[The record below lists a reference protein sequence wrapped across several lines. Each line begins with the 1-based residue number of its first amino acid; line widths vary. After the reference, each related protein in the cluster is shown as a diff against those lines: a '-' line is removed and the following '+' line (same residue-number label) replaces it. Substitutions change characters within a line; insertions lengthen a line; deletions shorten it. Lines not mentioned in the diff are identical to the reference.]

1 MYTGLL
7 GGNGQGKG
15 EGGAR
20 GGDGVGAG
28 EEGMQNE
35 RVRKRESDFG
45 RIPELFMTRETKSKK
60 IYSLH

>member
-35 RVRKRESDFG
+35 
-45 RIPELFMTRETKSKK
+45 SKEEGE
-60 IYSLH
+60 